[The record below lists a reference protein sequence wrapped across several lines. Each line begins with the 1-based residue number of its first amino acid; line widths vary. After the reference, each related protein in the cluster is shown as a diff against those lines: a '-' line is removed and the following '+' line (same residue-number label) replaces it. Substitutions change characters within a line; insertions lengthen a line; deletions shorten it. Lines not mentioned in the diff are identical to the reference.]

1 MLHIWL
7 QHLSLLFTCS
17 GSLMAEKN
25 CKWRYLAFTGNSSI
39 LLARMG
45 LLCYLVYN
53 DSTVKQP
60 QLAEVNTKEVSLPAS
75 LQSPTFTDSFGNGCH
90 FTCLVYHCHSS
101 RDWVSQNKPFCH
113 LWTRFPFAGWTPCVA
128 ETANNSMAL
137 GCALLHHTAGIDK
150 NRDKIII
157 INRFV

>member
-17 GSLMAEKN
+17 GSLMAEKI

-90 FTCLVYHCHSS
+90 FTCLVYHSHSS
-101 RDWVSQNKPFCH
+101 WLSLQPRLGLPKQTFLSLVDQVSIRWLDTLCRRNCEQQYGARLC
-113 LWTRFPFAGWTPCVA
+113 FATPY
-128 ETANNSMAL
+128 SR
-137 GCALLHHTAGIDK
+137 
-150 NRDKIII
+150 NR
-157 INRFV
+157 